1 MKTIGI
7 ILRNYKTNENNEI
20 YGVRDYLINYLR
32 KYNISVM
39 CIPFDFLKDDD
50 LNINKYLIKLCDGI
64 ILPGRMYKLWFRLW
78 YY

>member
-39 CIPFDFLKDDD
+39 CIPFDFLNDDD

-64 ILPGRMYKLWFRLW
+64 ILPGRTYKLWFRLW

>member
-39 CIPFDFLKDDD
+39 CIPFDFLNDDD

-64 ILPGRMYKLWFRLW
+64 ILPGRTYKL
-78 YY
+78 

>member
-32 KYNISVM
+32 KYNISVRS
-39 CIPFDFLKDDD
+39 IPFDFLNDDD

-64 ILPGRMYKLWFRLW
+64 ILPGRTYKL
-78 YY
+78 

>member
-7 ILRNYKTNENNEI
+7 ILRNYETKDSNAI

-32 KYNISVM
+32 KYNISIM
-39 CIPFDFLKDDD
+39 FIPFDFLNSDN
-50 LNINKYLIKLCDGI
+50 LNINKNLIKLCDGI
-64 ILPGRMYKLWFRLW
+64 ILPGRTKKLWFRLW